1 MKGQARRKKKEFVPP
16 VRTGVDILN
25 SVINH
30 LDIRAKL
37 GTISA
42 KELFFSIKFVEA
54 ARSRVEIKTSTAS
67 VLSSKERASMERVE
81 SLLKEGKN
89 PFSADELKKQ
99 GKNLGGA
106 HESEATNGNITRY
119 EKTDT
124 ELQNYLEE
132 RSQFWKSGVRSNP
145 RGKLKFRDD
154 SQLLK
159 ELGLAPETPF
169 ERDKPGHL
177 TCSYCGKQ
185 VLRSEATIGKVINP
199 QTLSDKLKVKVACSE
214 HSLYLVHERWS

>member
-1 MKGQARRKKKEFVPP
+1 MKGQPRRKKKEFVPP
-16 VRTGVDILN
+16 VITGVDILN
-25 SVINH
+25 SVLNH

-42 KELFFSIKFVEA
+42 KELFFSVKFVEA
-54 ARSRVEIKTSTAS
+54 ARSRVETKSSTAT
-67 VLSSKERASMERVE
+67 VLSSKERASMERVD

-99 GKNLGGA
+99 GKNLGGTQ
-106 HESEATNGNITRY
+106 SEATNGNITRY
-119 EKTDT
+119 ERSPE

-132 RSQFWKSGVRSNP
+132 RSKFWKSGVRSNP

-199 QTLSDKLKVKVACSE
+199 QTLSDKLKTKVACSE
-214 HSLYLVHERWS
+214 HSLYLVNERW